1 MSLQLT
7 MDAGEAEDVMYILE
21 DYISDKEE
29 VLIGSLDDEKLEIE
43 RANLATAIRFH
54 ERLVDLL
61 GLTEESNKSDGTAP
75 CDKCGVAVPER
86 DFCGDDGEYLCP
98 DCYDTDETPTNQQGG

>member
-1 MSLQLT
+1 MSLKLT

-29 VLIGSLDDEKLEIE
+29 VLIDNRSCGCLDDEALEIE

-61 GLTEESNKSDGTAP
+61 GLTEKN
-75 CDKCGVAVPER
+75 
-86 DFCGDDGEYLCP
+86 
-98 DCYDTDETPTNQQGG
+98 DTDETLTNQQGG